1 MPGPTC
7 FQTLF
12 PLQNEPTV
20 GKAKQTQLILELTI
34 LLAQLALTYT
44 SAHIFLNK
52 TKHYIRKVLS
62 PIISTTLIYSTKNQQ
77 SLFDLKGKNKASPVY
92 FDKF

>member
-12 PLQNEPTV
+12 PLQHEPTV

-44 SAHIFLNK
+44 SAHIF
-52 TKHYIRKVLS
+52 S
-62 PIISTTLIYSTKNQQ
+62 CEATLDNTQNVTN
-77 SLFDLKGKNKASPVY
+77 SLTFIGI
-92 FDKF
+92 F